1 MSEFA
6 HGLNPGQGFT
16 LAGFTPSGYNETYSA
31 LAGTSGTTLVG
42 AYSNGTGTCPG
53 TVTAEGN
60 VGTGSGAAITVT
72 APSATSPYSLQSGTG
87 IQFEPGQRVC
97 GMFGE
102 FGADSAFPG
111 AQFAK
116 YTDITGTDLPGS
128 PAVSPWLNQG
138 AVNFTGY
145 TTFGTQS
152 PTSPALTVTAM
163 NSYAV
168 SSASFN
174 ATTGYAT
181 FAMSQNPG
189 FIVGTEFTVSGVTT
203 TGGGSFNLTYVAVAG
218 TSGTTIVGNPL
229 SGPVGLPQAS
239 SLTGSST
246 GSGGSL
252 VGVIM
257 PGMAV
262 AGAQGYI
269 SPFGTFGS
277 TGTGGVGTY
286 GLTATPSTFTFTA
299 STNAPVGGFST
310 LTVTTTPSTALAVGQ
325 SISDGG
331 VHITTPMV
339 ITAILTGTGAVGT
352 YTVSNANGAIT
363 SETMTA
369 AGTLGSSGSP
379 VNIYA
384 GESYY
389 YTVAPSGSAA
399 GGGSVTAKTQAAIG
413 DIMTVIGSSSAATSA
428 LNGNNGS
435 GWGGNI
441 ANVGMFQG
449 APFPMDATGH
459 PSSSAFTS
467 LCTKTTDFQSFASTY
482 GGAWRTLYKFN
493 DGGIW
498 ADHSRAEF
506 TGYTS
511 GASGSTA
518 TLNVSSTQFG
528 STSSLAASTVI
539 SGAGLCANSVC
550 PTVTSGSSSTYTLSF
565 GAATAQNVGSIGSPI
580 PMSAGQY
587 QPAAPLASQQVT
599 ASIAGSTLTI
609 SAISGPST
617 STFTGVYSGAQV
629 TGNLTT
635 SSPTGTIAI
644 GQCIWDGGIN
654 ITQQYPL
661 CITGG
666 SGSTWT
672 VNGGTA
678 SFNFYRAIASETM
691 YATNVAIVPGTYV
704 MGAGITTPVLVK
716 GYGSLTPCA
725 TTGFPMCGTYV
736 IDNPGSLSTSSE
748 TMTLSGVTEGG
759 AIAPGAALTVENPGT
774 GATYP
779 VTNWSAM
786 TGVMPFTGKYSTS
799 LLGGT
804 PSHIQAQI
812 AATPGGAAL
821 SGCSACA
828 WTNVS
833 GETISGGV
841 WSGSVVNIP
850 AGGPYWISLRAANGT
865 AYATLPNAVFVGAN
879 VAGFGEGNA
888 VDQVVGTAFASNQ
901 TYFQGV
907 STIVGWQSA
916 GTPAPDN
923 VSAAYIPGPSYLNN
937 WAPARPA
944 QLLVDRY
951 GVAPSTS
958 ASLNDGAAQQVSNAS
973 TLLGG
978 APVGFLNMYKNGTGF
993 QNEFYGGVTQTQT
1006 IGVGDGSTATFSS
1019 GVGFGGSAGS
1029 GLASTV
1035 TGSISG
1041 NTMTIPVPGPG
1052 SYYYINIGN
1061 GVSCGSCAAG
1071 TVITGYGSGIGSGGT
1086 YTVSPSQTVTST
1098 TLTITHNNLD
1108 FNGAW
1113 GYGATITGTISS
1125 GVLTVSG
1132 VQAGVMAP
1140 LLIASDGT
1148 NSATLTACLT
1158 NCSLMGSSQA
1168 TSTWQLSSSALNG
1181 DTSATTF
1188 SIAPS
1193 GGALWPSLQV
1203 QPSSIPVYFSGPTA
1217 IGGEPLM
1224 QAGTFQVLVNG
1235 TPVCQDTSTF
1245 AYNIQAGNCT
1255 DLGGGIVSS
1264 GWVNYVTGA
1273 YSIAFSSAP
1282 ASNATIVAKWT
1293 NIMSSNSSNGNEQ
1306 IDWMGGTSPTSGV
1319 LASVAAKTGGVN
1331 AYLNGQQCGG
1341 GWPDGMLG
1349 AAHQLNYFFG
1359 TRMAGIHGG
1368 MTGQPMLT
1376 TGQWRG
1382 MGTQAV
1388 LGYFS
1393 FAGNLECEEYDEDA
1407 GRNSVF
1413 SATIGSASGSGP
1425 WTAVMTLTAA
1435 ATGPMWEGEVIECNP
1450 YTSTCALPLG
1460 TEIVSLAT
1468 GAWGAS
1474 GSTYNVTSDQSPFTA
1489 AASAG
1494 TIAMHNAMWYPPGTG
1509 AYIGPYVDLSMQN
1522 GFGGGYA
1529 VETGGGLNGA
1539 LRYGHRAGVEI
1550 GAALSGHPEHGSPPT
1565 LDRTSFTGCDAAAV
1579 SQGVSPCLDTGNTFA
1594 ASHSATW
1601 SGSTFTITGGL
1612 SSGSRSFVPGMG
1624 LSCSGCNSGLV
1635 ALAVSAPPTQ
1645 STVTGA
1651 GQIGQTFTVTASG
1664 AIGGGGSGT
1673 LTGGCSGTSGV
1684 GSNCV
1689 DFKFDINTT
1698 GTYGTTAALNTCG
1711 VNNLEGT
1718 NTNLPTAG
1726 P

>member
-1 MSEFA
+1 M
-6 HGLNPGQGFT
+6 
-16 LAGFTPSGYNETYSA
+16 
-31 LAGTSGTTLVG
+31 
-42 AYSNGTGTCPG
+42 
-53 TVTAEGN
+53 
-60 VGTGSGAAITVT
+60 
-72 APSATSPYSLQSGTG
+72 
-87 IQFEPGQRVC
+87 
-97 GMFGE
+97 
-102 FGADSAFPG
+102 
-111 AQFAK
+111 
-116 YTDITGTDLPGS
+116 
-128 PAVSPWLNQG
+128 
-138 AVNFTGY
+138 
-145 TTFGTQS
+145 
-152 PTSPALTVTAM
+152 
-163 NSYAV
+163 
-168 SSASFN
+168 
-174 ATTGYAT
+174 
-181 FAMSQNPG
+181 
-189 FIVGTEFTVSGVTT
+189 
-203 TGGGSFNLTYVAVAG
+203 
-218 TSGTTIVGNPL
+218 
-229 SGPVGLPQAS
+229 
-239 SLTGSST
+239 
-246 GSGGSL
+246 
-252 VGVIM
+252 
-257 PGMAV
+257 
-262 AGAQGYI
+262 
-269 SPFGTFGS
+269 
-277 TGTGGVGTY
+277 
-286 GLTATPSTFTFTA
+286 
-299 STNAPVGGFST
+299 
-310 LTVTTTPSTALAVGQ
+310 
-325 SISDGG
+325 
-331 VHITTPMV
+331 
-339 ITAILTGTGAVGT
+339 
-352 YTVSNANGAIT
+352 
-363 SETMTA
+363 
-369 AGTLGSSGSP
+369 
-379 VNIYA
+379 
-384 GESYY
+384 
-389 YTVAPSGSAA
+389 
-399 GGGSVTAKTQAAIG
+399 
-413 DIMTVIGSSSAATSA
+413 
-428 LNGNNGS
+428 
-435 GWGGNI
+435 
-441 ANVGMFQG
+441 
-449 APFPMDATGH
+449 
-459 PSSSAFTS
+459 
-467 LCTKTTDFQSFASTY
+467 
-482 GGAWRTLYKFN
+482 
-493 DGGIW
+493 
-498 ADHSRAEF
+498 
-506 TGYTS
+506 
-511 GASGSTA
+511 
-518 TLNVSSTQFG
+518 
-528 STSSLAASTVI
+528 
-539 SGAGLCANSVC
+539 
-550 PTVTSGSSSTYTLSF
+550 
-565 GAATAQNVGSIGSPI
+565 
-580 PMSAGQY
+580 
-587 QPAAPLASQQVT
+587 
-599 ASIAGSTLTI
+599 
-609 SAISGPST
+609 
-617 STFTGVYSGAQV
+617 
-629 TGNLTT
+629 
-635 SSPTGTIAI
+635 
-644 GQCIWDGGIN
+644 
-654 ITQQYPL
+654 
-661 CITGG
+661 
-666 SGSTWT
+666 
-672 VNGGTA
+672 
-678 SFNFYRAIASETM
+678 
-691 YATNVAIVPGTYV
+691 
-704 MGAGITTPVLVK
+704 
-716 GYGSLTPCA
+716 
-725 TTGFPMCGTYV
+725 
-736 IDNPGSLSTSSE
+736 
-748 TMTLSGVTEGG
+748 
-759 AIAPGAALTVENPGT
+759 
-774 GATYP
+774 
-779 VTNWSAM
+779 
-786 TGVMPFTGKYSTS
+786 
-799 LLGGT
+799 
-804 PSHIQAQI
+804 
-812 AATPGGAAL
+812 
-821 SGCSACA
+821 
-828 WTNVS
+828 
-833 GETISGGV
+833 
-841 WSGSVVNIP
+841 
-850 AGGPYWISLRAANGT
+850 
-865 AYATLPNAVFVGAN
+865 
-879 VAGFGEGNA
+879 
-888 VDQVVGTAFASNQ
+888 
-901 TYFQGV
+901 
-907 STIVGWQSA
+907 
-916 GTPAPDN
+916 
-923 VSAAYIPGPSYLNN
+923 
-937 WAPARPA
+937 
-944 QLLVDRY
+944 
-951 GVAPSTS
+951 
-958 ASLNDGAAQQVSNAS
+958 
-973 TLLGG
+973 
-978 APVGFLNMYKNGTGF
+978 
-993 QNEFYGGVTQTQT
+993 
-1006 IGVGDGSTATFSS
+1006 
-1019 GVGFGGSAGS
+1019 
-1029 GLASTV
+1029 
-1035 TGSISG
+1035 
-1041 NTMTIPVPGPG
+1041 
-1052 SYYYINIGN
+1052 
-1061 GVSCGSCAAG
+1061 
-1071 TVITGYGSGIGSGGT
+1071 
-1086 YTVSPSQTVTST
+1086 TST

-1113 GYGATITGTISS
+1113 GYGATITGTVSS

-1132 VQAGVMAP
+1132 VQNGVMAP

-1158 NCSLMGSSQA
+1158 NCSPMGSSQA

-1188 SIAPS
+1188 SIAPA

-1282 ASNATIVAKWT
+1282 ASNATIVARWT

-1319 LASVAAKTGGVN
+1319 FASVAAKTGGVN

-1393 FAGNLECEEYDEDA
+1393 FAGNLECEEHDEDA

-1460 TEIVSLAT
+1460 TESVSLAT
-1468 GAWGAS
+1468 GAWRAS

-1726 P
+1726 PYVFPNGTCIPTGVGALARGFRIGSYQLTDIQAASTAGLGSSYDWGMDPGVYVANGPAGVVVQNEAFTCNIVAATIVQCVKGPSYSHGAFSSIGRWSSGSTYVSYGDPNNAFSFMTGIVGYPGGQSFPFTAGSGYTTPSGVTDFVTGGVCALNTTAGTTPQAPAMGFNLSGGAIINAYPTILGSSVFSTCSFPVSFTFSGVISGYNGTAHTANMAVTGITTGTGPGTIVPGEILTGPSFTGYATVVSGPFNGLNGTYVISTTNSNITGSLAAETMTSGPPGGSGAAITTPPLGWSTGVSTPEGVGAIQTNDADNNLTGTELYDNSGVNGNPLAGKFALPTGGLESPGLPVHPFGMRRGAGVSG